1 MEKGSD
7 LNVFLNPKS
16 VAVIGASQKPKS
28 WGSAIME
35 DLLSRPYPGKVY
47 PVNVNGK
54 SVYDLPA
61 FKDVREIKGPVDL
74 AIFIIPEQAVEE
86 TITACSQKQVKGII
100 IVTSGF
106 GEISETGI
114 ARERALVK
122 LAHSYGIRLLGP
134 NVSGVYN
141 LHADFVAARTRTK
154 QIRRTALAA
163 ISQGGFAFHDLLA
176 SGSHRNTGVG
186 KFVHTGNE
194 CDLTVTDFLEHFGQ
208 DPDVKG
214 IVLYIET
221 IRDGRRFIRV
231 ARQVTKEKPVVAY
244 KAGRTPGGAR
254 AAQSHTAALAGT
266 TEIYKALL
274 HQVGIIVSPT
284 MELLLPLGHAL
295 LERPPMRGSKV
306 AIVTMGGSWGVTLTD
321 FVEENGLL
329 VPELSLNLQ
338 KRLTSLGMPRRAS
351 TRNPIDIGAIGQ
363 FPPVDTVK
371 SIGREVLSSGE
382 VDAIILHGIGLPGI
396 VKENVLFT
404 NQPFL
409 ELEKR
414 MILGFNSL
422 ETEIKRPVLIG
433 NHSSPWESQA
443 IFDMNQLGIRIY
455 QRIDEI
461 AQLLSL
467 MYKYWK
473 DWGRKG
479 LPPST

>member
-1 MEKGSD
+1 MGKSSD
-7 LNVFLNPKS
+7 LNVFLRPKS
-16 VAVIGASQKPKS
+16 VAVIGASQKPRS

-35 DLLSRPYPGKVY
+35 ALLSRPYTGKLY
-47 PVNVNGK
+47 PVNLNEK
-54 SVYDLPA
+54 SIYDIPA
-61 FKDVREIKGPVDL
+61 YKDVREINGPVDL

-106 GEISETGI
+106 GEVSETGI
-114 ARERALVK
+114 VREKSLVK

-141 LHADFVAARTRTK
+141 IYADFVAARTRTRR
-154 QIRRTALAA
+154 IRPTALAA

-194 CDLTVTDFLEHFGQ
+194 CDLTATDFLEHFGQ
-208 DPDVKG
+208 EPDVKV

-221 IRDGRRFIRV
+221 IRDGRRFITV
-231 ARQVTKEKPVVAY
+231 ARQVTKEKLVVAY

-266 TEIYKALL
+266 TEIYKGLL

-295 LERPPMRGSKV
+295 LERPPMRGRKV
-306 AIVTMGGSWGVTLTD
+306 AIVTMGGSWGVALTD
-321 FVEENGLL
+321 FLEENGLL

-338 KRLTSLGMPRRAS
+338 RRLSSLGMPRRAS

-363 FPPVDTVK
+363 FPPVDTVQ

-382 VDAIILHGIGLPGI
+382 VDALILHGVGLPGML
-396 VKENVLFT
+396 KEDALST

-409 ELEKR
+409 EMER
-414 MILGFNSL
+414 QMILGFNSL
-422 ETEIKRPVLIG
+422 EKEINRPVLIG
-433 NHSSPWESQA
+433 NHASLWESQA

-473 DWGRKG
+473 DWGSKE
-479 LPPST
+479 

>member
-1 MEKGSD
+1 MGKSSD
-7 LNVFLNPKS
+7 LNVFLRPKS
-16 VAVIGASQKPKS
+16 VAVIGASQKPRS

-35 DLLSRPYPGKVY
+35 ALLSRPYTGKLY
-47 PVNVNGK
+47 PVNLNEK
-54 SVYDLPA
+54 SIYDIPA
-61 FKDVREIKGPVDL
+61 YKDVREINGPVDL

-106 GEISETGI
+106 GEVSETGI
-114 ARERALVK
+114 VREKSLVK

-141 LHADFVAARTRTK
+141 IHADFVAARTRTK
-154 QIRRTALAA
+154 RIRPTTLAA

-194 CDLTVTDFLEHFGQ
+194 CDLTATDFLEHFGQ
-208 DPDVKG
+208 EPDVKV

-221 IRDGRRFIRV
+221 IRDGRRFITV
-231 ARQVTKEKPVVAY
+231 ARQVTKEKLVVAY

-266 TEIYKALL
+266 TEIYKGLL

-295 LERPPMRGSKV
+295 LERPPMRGRKV
-306 AIVTMGGSWGVTLTD
+306 AIVTMGGSWGVALTD
-321 FVEENGLL
+321 FLEENGLL

-338 KRLTSLGMPRRAS
+338 RRLSSLGMPRRAS

-363 FPPVDTVK
+363 FPPVDTVQ

-382 VDAIILHGIGLPGI
+382 VDALILHGVGLPGML
-396 VKENVLFT
+396 KEDALST

-409 ELEKR
+409 EMER
-414 MILGFNSL
+414 QMILGFNSL
-422 ETEIKRPVLIG
+422 EKEINRPVLIG
-433 NHSSPWESQA
+433 NHASLWESQA

-467 MYKYWK
+467 MYIYWK
-473 DWGRKG
+473 DWGSKE
-479 LPPST
+479 

>member
-1 MEKGSD
+1 MGKSSD
-7 LNVFLNPKS
+7 LNVFLRPKS
-16 VAVIGASQKPKS
+16 VAVIGASQKPRS

-35 DLLSRPYPGKVY
+35 ALLSRPYTGKLY
-47 PVNVNGK
+47 PVNLNEK
-54 SVYDLPA
+54 SIYDIPA
-61 FKDVREIKGPVDL
+61 YKDVREINGPVDL

-106 GEISETGI
+106 GEVSETGI
-114 ARERALVK
+114 VREKSLVK

-141 LHADFVAARTRTK
+141 IYADFVAARTRTRR
-154 QIRRTALAA
+154 IRPTALAA

-194 CDLTVTDFLEHFGQ
+194 CDLTATDFLEHFGQ
-208 DPDVKG
+208 EPDVKV

-221 IRDGRRFIRV
+221 IRDGRRFITV
-231 ARQVTKEKPVVAY
+231 ARQVTKEKLVVAY

-266 TEIYKALL
+266 TEIYKGLL

-295 LERPPMRGSKV
+295 LERPPMRGRKV
-306 AIVTMGGSWGVTLTD
+306 AIVTMGGSWGVALTD
-321 FVEENGLL
+321 FLEENGLL

-338 KRLTSLGMPRRAS
+338 RRLSSLGMPRRAS

-363 FPPVDTVK
+363 FPPVDTVQ

-382 VDAIILHGIGLPGI
+382 VDALILHGVGLPGML
-396 VKENVLFT
+396 KEDALST

-409 ELEKR
+409 EMER
-414 MILGFNSL
+414 QMILGFNSL
-422 ETEIKRPVLIG
+422 EKEINRPVLIG
-433 NHSSPWESQA
+433 NHASLWESQA

-467 MYKYWK
+467 MYIYWK
-473 DWGRKG
+473 DWGSKE
-479 LPPST
+479 